1 MGYYKYIPVPLPI
14 SNNYPVKMKKV
25 AFLPVIRHI
34 HLMYLILGQI
44 FALLTALCWAQN
56 SLIYSH
62 LGKKTGSDAVTHIR
76 LWLAIPVMV
85 VVNYIFTGQIFPF
98 DLPLQPLIFIL
109 ISGFFGFFVADLFL
123 FRAFVEIG
131 PREALVVM
139 TTSPVFSLVF
149 SWIFLGERLSIIK
162 IAGILIILGG
172 VIWVIL
178 EERDGENQGLGNSL
192 RGTFYALLG
201 ALTQAVGLIFAK
213 MGMLEGVHPVS
224 TNFIRITAGLA
235 GLFLYSLIRG
245 KVRSDFRSFR
255 NGRNFLLL
263 LFAVIVGPV
272 LGIILSLYALNWA
285 PVGIITT
292 LMQVSPVLLLPVD
305 IFVFRK
311 KVKAGAIL
319 GTVLAVGGTTLL
331 FLF

>member
-1 MGYYKYIPVPLPI
+1 M
-14 SNNYPVKMKKV
+14 
-25 AFLPVIRHI
+25 
-34 HLMYLILGQI
+34 ILGQV

-56 SLIYSH
+56 SLIYSS
-62 LGKKTGSDAVTHIR
+62 LGRKTGSDAVTHIR
-76 LWLAIPVMV
+76 LWLAVPVML
-85 VVNYIFTGQIFPF
+85 VVNYLFTGQLSPF
-98 DLPLQPLIFIL
+98 HLPLQPLILIL
-109 ISGFFGFFVADLFL
+109 LSGFFGFFVADLFL

-139 TTSPVFSLVF
+139 TISPVFGLIF
-149 SWIFLGERLSIIK
+149 SRIFLDETLSLLK
-162 IAGILIILGG
+162 IGGILIILTG

-178 EERDGENQGLGNSL
+178 VEKEGGNQGRGHGL
-192 RGTFYALLG
+192 RGFFYALLG
-201 ALTQAVGLIFAK
+201 ALTQAIGLIFAK
-213 MGMLEGVHPVS
+213 MGMMEGVHPVS

-235 GLFLYSLIRG
+235 GLFVYSLIRK
-245 KVRSDFRSFR
+245 KVKSDFAAFG
-255 NGRNFLLL
+255 NLRNFSLL

-305 IFVFRK
+305 IFIFRK
-311 KVKAGAIL
+311 KVSAGAIA

>member
-1 MGYYKYIPVPLPI
+1 MQ
-14 SNNYPVKMKKV
+14 M
-25 AFLPVIRHI
+25 
-34 HLMYLILGQI
+34 ILGQI

-62 LGKKTGSDAVTHIR
+62 LGRKTGSDAVTHIR
-76 LWLAIPVMV
+76 LWLAVPVMLL
-85 VVNYIFTGQIFPF
+85 VNYLFTGQLSPF
-98 DLPLQPLIFIL
+98 SLPVQPLILIL
-109 ISGFFGFFVADLFL
+109 ASGFFGFFVADLFL

-131 PREALVVM
+131 PREALVIM

-149 SWIFLGERLSIIK
+149 SWIFLGETLSLVK
-162 IAGILIILGG
+162 TAGILIILGG

-178 EERDGENQGLGNSL
+178 EEKDGKNQGHGHSV
-192 RGTFYALLG
+192 RGVLYALLG
-201 ALTQAVGLIFAK
+201 ALTQAIGLIFAK
-213 MGMLEGVHPVS
+213 MGMMEGVHPVS
-224 TNFIRITAGLA
+224 TNFIRIIAGLA
-235 GLFLYSLIRG
+235 GLFIYSLIRK
-245 KVRSDFRSFR
+245 KVRSDFAAFRSI
-255 NGRNFLLL
+255 GNFLLL
-263 LFAVIVGPV
+263 LFAVVVGPV

-311 KVKAGAIL
+311 KVSAGAIL